1 MEGTELIAFKI
12 IAAAGTARSCY
23 ISAIQEA
30 KAANWEKVSPLLQQ
44 GDTAFNQAHEAHA
57 SLLTEA
63 ANETISLDL
72 LLVHTEDQ
80 LMSAENFKILANE
93 FTDLYRIIHEK

>member
-30 KAANWEKVSPLLQQ
+30 KAANWENIPPLLQQ
-44 GDTAFNQAHEAHA
+44 GDEAFRQAHEVHT

-63 ANETISLDL
+63 ANTEISLDL

-80 LMSAENFKILANE
+80 LMSTENFKILARE
-93 FTDLYRIIHEK
+93 FIDLYRKIYAK

>member
-1 MEGTELIAFKI
+1 MEGTELISFKI

-30 KAANWEKVSPLLQQ
+30 KAANWEKAHHLISQ
-44 GDTAFNQAHEAHA
+44 GDAAFNQAHEIHA
-57 SLLTEA
+57 SLLTESA
-63 ANETISLDL
+63 SEEISLDL

-93 FTDLYRIIHEK
+93 FTELYQKLHEK